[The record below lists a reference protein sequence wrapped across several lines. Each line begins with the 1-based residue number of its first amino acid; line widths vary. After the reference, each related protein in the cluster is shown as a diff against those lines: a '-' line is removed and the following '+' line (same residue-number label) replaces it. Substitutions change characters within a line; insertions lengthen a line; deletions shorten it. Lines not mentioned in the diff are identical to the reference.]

1 MTVKTRI
8 RRHQTGRFGAVA
20 RNSAKASL
28 ATRDFKGN
36 SLDQPP
42 EKPQGIECDGY
53 RIASLRPSQ
62 RREPAGRDWQRSGGM
77 RVTDTFDFVVVGGGS
92 GGCAVAG
99 RLSEDLKTSV
109 ALLEAGGTG
118 DNWVV
123 TTPGAL
129 ALMVPSKLNNWAF
142 DTVPQAGLQGR
153 IGYQPRG
160 KGLGGSSAINAMV
173 YIRGHRSD
181 YDQWAS
187 LGNAGWSYA
196 DVLPYFKRSEDNAD
210 FDGEYHGKGGP
221 LAVNKL
227 RTDNPVQQTFLQ
239 AAREA
244 QFRIREDF
252 NAEDH
257 EGLGVYQVTQRN
269 GERWSAARAYV
280 HPHMATRA
288 NLRVETHAQTTR
300 ILFEGKRAVG
310 VEYRQGEATRQMR
323 ARREVILSSGAF
335 QTPQLLPLSGVG
347 DSAAL
352 ARHGIATTH
361 HLPGVGQNLQ
371 DHPDFIFAY
380 RSNSPYF
387 TGMSFRGIAHQ
398 LRAIMQYRRE
408 RRGPMTSNFA
418 ECGGFLKTSPDLDI
432 PDIQLH
438 FGMAIVD
445 DHGRKRRWGRGFS
458 CHVCLLR
465 PKSRGSVALS
475 SADPVAAPAIDP
487 NFLGHVD
494 DLEAMVAGYKTT
506 RRLMETPALRALQ
519 KKEMFTADIE
529 TDDDIRALLRARVD
543 TVYHPVGTAR
553 MGTDPLAVVD
563 PTLRVHGLEGLRVV
577 DASIMPTLI
586 GGNTNAPTIMI
597 GEKAADMIKA
607 ELRAN

>member
-1 MTVKTRI
+1 M
-8 RRHQTGRFGAVA
+8 
-20 RNSAKASL
+20 
-28 ATRDFKGN
+28 
-36 SLDQPP
+36 
-42 EKPQGIECDGY
+42 
-53 RIASLRPSQ
+53 
-62 RREPAGRDWQRSGGM
+62 
-77 RVTDTFDFVVVGGGS
+77 TDTFDFVVVGGGS
-92 GGCAVAG
+92 GGCAVAS
-99 RLSEDLKTSV
+99 RLSEDPNTSV
-109 ALLEAGGTG
+109 ALLEAGGKD

-129 ALMVPSKLNNWAF
+129 VLMVAGKVNNWALE
-142 DTVPQAGLQGR
+142 TVPQPGLNGR

-160 KGLGGSSAINAMV
+160 KGLGASSAINAMV
-173 YIRGHRSD
+173 YIRGHRND
-181 YDQWAS
+181 YDQWAA
-187 LGNAGWSYA
+187 LGNTGWSFA

-257 EGLGVYQVTQRN
+257 EGLGIYQVTQKN
-269 GERWSAARAYV
+269 GEPWSAARAYV

-288 NLRVETHAQTTR
+288 NLRVETDAQASR

-310 VEYRQGEATRQMR
+310 VEYRQDSKKKQTR
-323 ARREVILSSGAF
+323 ARREVILASGAF
-335 QTPQLLPLSGVG
+335 QTPHLLMLSGVG
-347 DSAAL
+347 DGAAL
-352 ARHGIATTH
+352 AKHGIASVH

-380 RSNSPYF
+380 LSDSPHF
-387 TGMSFRGIAHQ
+387 TGMSFSGLAHQ
-398 LRAIMQYRRE
+398 LRAIEQYRRE

-418 ECGGFLKTSPDLDI
+418 ECGGFLKTRPDLDV

-438 FGMAIVD
+438 FGMAMVD
-445 DHGRKRRWGRGFS
+445 DHGRHRRWGRGFS

-465 PKSRGSVALS
+465 PKSRGSVSLS
-475 SADPVAAPAIDP
+475 SADPTQSPLIDP
-487 NFLGHVD
+487 NFLGEAD
-494 DLEAMVAGYKTT
+494 DLESMVAGYKTT

-519 KKEMFTADIE
+519 KKEMFTAGID
-529 TDDDIRALLRARVD
+529 TDDEIRNVLRERVD
-543 TVYHPVGTAR
+543 TVYHPVGTCK
-553 MGTDPLAVVD
+553 MGVNDPLAVVD
-563 PTLRVHGLEGLRVV
+563 RKLKVYGLEGLRVV
-577 DASIMPTLI
+577 DASVMPTLI

-597 GEKAADMIKA
+597 GEKAADMIKS